1 MVSARLD
8 AFNQQVLGCQKDA
21 FTLAYA
27 MLGKEEMA
35 CAVVEKAIAQ
45 AYSFWREN
53 GSSIVVEVLKAVLQS
68 CRPMRRRGA
77 WDAVEWIPGW
87 DGLEFR
93 DQETLLLV
101 DVLGKS
107 YSDTAAIL
115 KCSKWDVARLIAGAR
130 CKLFKTG
137 SLESKQPGNQKR
149 RK

>member
-53 GSSIVVEVLKAVLQS
+53 GSSIVAEVLRAVLRS
-68 CRPMRRRGA
+68 CQRFKPNGA
-77 WDAVEWIPGW
+77 HIVPEYIPGW
-87 DGLEFR
+87 DELAYHE
-93 DQETLLLV
+93 QAMLLLV